1 MDAAHYFSP
10 DDTAPADLR
19 SRDVTLRGRPHT
31 VTTGGSV
38 FSAGGL
44 DKATAVLL
52 EEVPDPPPAGTLLDL
67 GCGWGPIALALADAS
82 PGADVLAVDVNRRAL
97 DLTARNAGSAGHGRT
112 LALSPDDALDRL
124 GPDGRVDAIWSNPP
138 VRVGKQALHD
148 LLDLWLPRLAP
159 GALAHLVV
167 GKNLGADS
175 LHRWLADE
183 RGWAV
188 ERLGSSKGFRIL
200 VVAGRAAAGVS

>member
-1 MDAAHYFSP
+1 MDTAHYFAP
-10 DDTAPADLR
+10 DPAAPADLR
-19 SRDVTLRGRPHT
+19 EREVVLRGRART

-44 DKATAVLL
+44 DKATAILL
-52 EEVPDPPPAGTLLDL
+52 DEVPDPPTTGTLLDL
-67 GCGWGPIALALADAS
+67 GCGWGPITLALADAS
-82 PGADVLAVDVNRRAL
+82 PGADVLAVDVSERAL
-97 DLTARNAGSAGHGRT
+97 DLTARNAAAAGAPRVA
-112 LALSPDDALDRL
+112 ALTPEAALERL
-124 GPDGRVDAIWSNPP
+124 GADGRVDAIWSNPP

-175 LHRWLADE
+175 LHRWLQDE

-188 ERLGSSKGFRIL
+188 ERVGSSKGFRVL
-200 VVAGRAAAGVS
+200 AVTGS

>member
-1 MDAAHYFSP
+1 VHGAHYFSP
-10 DDTAPADLR
+10 DPSAPENRR
-19 SRDVTLRGRPHT
+19 SRTVTLRGTERDV
-31 VTTGGSV
+31 VTAGSV

-44 DKATAVLL
+44 DKATAILL
-52 EEVPDPPPAGTLLDL
+52 DEVPDPPANGTHLDL
-67 GCGWGPIALALADAS
+67 GCGWGPISLALAAAAPDAE
-82 PGADVLAVDVNRRAL
+82 VLAVDVNPRAL
-97 DLTARNAGSAGHGRT
+97 ELTAENAASAG
-112 LALSPDDALDRL
+112 LAVTALTPDDALAHL
-124 GPDGRVDAIWSNPP
+124 GPDGRVDTIWSNPP

-175 LHRWLADE
+175 LHRWLAED

-188 ERLGSSKGFRIL
+188 DRIASTKGFRVL
-200 VVAGRAAAGVS
+200 AVTGR

>member
-1 MDAAHYFSP
+1 MVDHYFSASP
-10 DDTAPADLR
+10 TSAENLR
-19 SRDVTLRGRPHT
+19 RIKVTLSGRT
-31 VTTGGSV
+31 VELTTAAGV
-38 FSAGGL
+38 FSPEHL
-44 DKATAVLL
+44 DVGTSVLL
-52 EEVPDPPPAGTLLDL
+52 AHSPEPPSGGDFLDL
-67 GCGWGPIALALADAS
+67 GCGWGPISLALAAAA
-82 PGADVLAVDVNRRAL
+82 PGAEVLAVDVNPRAL
-97 DLTARNAGSAGHGRT
+97 ELTAENAATAGLHVT
-112 LALSPDDALDRL
+112 ALTPDDALAHL

-175 LHRWLADE
+175 LYRWLAED

-188 ERLGSSKGFRIL
+188 ERIASAKGFRVL
-200 VVAGRAAAGVS
+200 AVTGR

>member
-1 MDAAHYFSP
+1 MDGAHYFSP
-10 DDTAPADLR
+10 DASAPADLR
-19 SRDVTLRGRPHT
+19 TREVTLRGRERT

-44 DKATAVLL
+44 DKATAILL
-52 EEVPDPPPAGTLLDL
+52 DTVPPPPSHGTALDL

-82 PGADVLAVDVNRRAL
+82 PGARVLAVDVNDRAL
-97 DLTARNAGSAGHGRT
+97 DLTRRNAEAAGAT
-112 LALSPDDALDRL
+112 NVTALDPDGALELL
-124 GPDGRVDAIWSNPP
+124 GPDGRVDVIWSNTP

-175 LHRWLADE
+175 LHRWLADD

-188 ERLGSSKGFRIL
+188 DRLGSSKGFRVL
-200 VVAGRAAAGVS
+200 AVTGR

>member
-1 MDAAHYFSP
+1 MDGAHYFSP
-10 DDTAPADLR
+10 DPSAPENRR
-19 SRDVTLRGRPHT
+19 SRTVTLRGTERDV
-31 VTTGGSV
+31 VTAGSV

-44 DKATAVLL
+44 DKATAILL
-52 EEVPDPPPAGTLLDL
+52 DEVPDPPARGTLLDL
-67 GCGWGPIALALADAS
+67 GCGWGPISLALAAAA
-82 PGADVLAVDVNRRAL
+82 PGAEVLAVDVNPRAL
-97 DLTARNAGSAGHGRT
+97 ELTAENAATAGLHVT
-112 LALSPDDALDRL
+112 ALTPDDALAHL

-159 GALAHLVV
+159 GALAHLGV

-175 LHRWLADE
+175 LYRWLAED

-188 ERLGSSKGFRIL
+188 ERIASAKGFRVL
-200 VVAGRAAAGVS
+200 AVTGR

>member
-1 MDAAHYFSP
+1 MAPVDGAHYFSP
-10 DDTAPADLR
+10 DAAAPADLR
-19 SRDVTLRGRPHT
+19 TRELTLRGRPHT

-52 EEVPDPPPAGTLLDL
+52 DTVPPPPANGTLLDL

-82 PGADVLAVDVNRRAL
+82 PEARVLAVDVNGRAL
-97 DLTARNAGSAGHGRT
+97 DLTRRNAQDAGARNVTT
-112 LALSPDDALDRL
+112 LGPDAAFELL

-175 LHRWLADE
+175 LARWLAEE
-183 RGWAV
+183 RGWV
-188 ERLGSSKGFRIL
+188 VDRLGSSKGFRVL
-200 VVAGRAAAGVS
+200 AVTGR

>member
-1 MDAAHYFSP
+1 MDGAHYFSP
-10 DDTAPADLR
+10 DASAPADLR
-19 SRDVTLRGRPHT
+19 TREVTLRGRERT

-44 DKATAVLL
+44 DKATAILL
-52 EEVPDPPPAGTLLDL
+52 DTVPPPPSHGTALDL

-82 PGADVLAVDVNRRAL
+82 PGARVLAVDVNDRAL
-97 DLTARNAGSAGHGRT
+97 DLTRRNAEAAGAT
-112 LALSPDDALDRL
+112 NVTALDPDGALELL
-124 GPDGRVDAIWSNPP
+124 GPDGRVDVIWSNPP

-175 LHRWLADE
+175 LHRWLADD

-188 ERLGSSKGFRIL
+188 DRLGSSKGFRVL
-200 VVAGRAAAGVS
+200 AVTGR